1 MGRIHYEKL
10 MESKSSSIKGR
21 DLTPGIKPTL
31 GPNPSEAGL
40 FRLVQLLT
48 IAGNF
53 SIFKSHKVKR
63 KKG

>member
-40 FRLVQLLT
+40 FRPVQLLKK
-48 IAGNF
+48 
-53 SIFKSHKVKR
+53 KSLVISVNLSLIR
-63 KKG
+63 